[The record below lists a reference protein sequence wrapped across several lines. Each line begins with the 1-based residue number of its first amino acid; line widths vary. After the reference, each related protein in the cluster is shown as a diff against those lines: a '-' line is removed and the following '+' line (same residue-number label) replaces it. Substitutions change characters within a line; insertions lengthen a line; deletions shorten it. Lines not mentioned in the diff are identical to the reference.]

1 MIRFDNSN
9 LKVLNI
15 FNNIFDSGRKLF
27 ELRRFFI
34 NLQNLIKVLYLLNAG
49 IWWITYYWLL
59 PIWYPHLFLH
69 DLFLRLLR
77 WINFLI
83 AIIEP
88 FLFWFSNN
96 KLSRIHIAWNWCR
109 NWWNGIRNHH
119 TSKPTRT
126 CMPIIRL
133 FTRTRQTSIWLSNEK
148 WSHYWLEGT

>member
-1 MIRFDNSN
+1 MHLGQITFQILFCLLWQGMIRFDNSN

-88 FLFWFSNN
+88 YLFWFSNN
-96 KLSRIHIAWNWCR
+96 KLSIVTLINRCWLLPHCFW
-109 NWWNGIRNHH
+109 
-119 TSKPTRT
+119 KRT
-126 CMPIIRL
+126 LI
-133 FTRTRQTSIWLSNEK
+133 S
-148 WSHYWLEGT
+148 